1 MNLYKIDHNFI
12 LSLRLKC
19 LTKLFCETKLKA
31 LNTLFTPN
39 IKKKNFHLFTS
50 KLLLSEKKVYL

>member
-39 IKKKNFHLFTS
+39 IKKKFPTIHFEITS
-50 KLLLSEKKVYL
+50 K